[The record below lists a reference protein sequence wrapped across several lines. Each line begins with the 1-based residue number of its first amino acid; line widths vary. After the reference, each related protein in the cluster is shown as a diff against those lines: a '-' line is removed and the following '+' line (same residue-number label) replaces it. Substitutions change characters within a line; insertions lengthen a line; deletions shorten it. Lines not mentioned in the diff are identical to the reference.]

1 MDHSAPFAP
10 WDKTSSRFLHWY
22 LLVRPLVIALFLGGT
37 IVNQVRSAGANPLV
51 LGWLYL
57 LAALCLIQTL
67 SFVALF
73 GRGRHKTILLRWQ
86 ICWDLLFAT
95 ALIFLA
101 GGIVSHLS
109 FLYIFIIFSVSLFL
123 SRREVFVAASAAA
136 ILYGGLLDL
145 QYYSVLPVVSA
156 FPSGPVSSREIFYD
170 IFINVIVF
178 YLIAFLSSQLAERLR
193 HSELALKKREIDF
206 EELENLN
213 RIILENIPSGL
224 IIINNAGRIRSFN
237 AGAATITGYELETI
251 YNHSIAELFPD
262 MIVLEGNTFKTVA
275 RGETRLVDK
284 KGGQRPVG
292 FTTSV
297 VRDVSGET
305 LGLLITFQDLSQLKE
320 MEAQLKRADRLAAAG
335 QLAAGMAHEIR
346 NPLASISGS
355 VQLLM
360 EDDKLEQQDR
370 RLMGIVVREA
380 ERLSAL
386 LTDFLVFARPSL
398 PCLESVNVAELLD
411 ELVAMVAADERFS
424 NIEIQRD
431 YKAAL
436 KWHCDRS
443 QLRQALWNLLVN
455 GAEAMEHGGRLTCGL
470 ESEVPAVFIEDTGP
484 GIPDGIRDK
493 IFDPFFTTKDSG
505 TGLGLATVHSIV
517 EAHQGRLDLVKA
529 EGGGERF
536 VLSMPGSPLQ
546 EFEKTV

>member
-10 WDKTSSRFLHWY
+10 WDKTASRFLHWY
-22 LLVRPLVIALFLGGT
+22 LVVRLLVITLFLGGT
-37 IVNQVRSAGANPLV
+37 IVNQLRSAGADFRV

-57 LAALCLIQTL
+57 LAALCLIQSLT
-67 SFVALF
+67 FLF
-73 GRGRHKTILLRWQ
+73 LFRRSQHQSSLLRWQ

-109 FLYIFIIFSVSLFL
+109 FLYIFIIFSVSIFL

-145 QYYSVLPVVSA
+145 QYYAVLPVVSA
-156 FPSGPVSSREIFYD
+156 FPTNLASSREIFYD

-178 YLIAFLSSQLAERLR
+178 YLIAFLSSLLAERLR

-213 RIILENIPSGL
+213 QIILENIPSGL

-237 AGAATITGYELETI
+237 AGAATITGYALEVI
-251 YNHSIAELFPD
+251 YNRPIAELFPD
-262 MIVLEGNTFKTVA
+262 MIVLDGKNFKTIA
-275 RGETRLVDK
+275 RGETRLIDK
-284 KGGQRPVG
+284 QGGQRPVG
-292 FTTSV
+292 FSSSM

-305 LGLLITFQDLSQLKE
+305 LGLLVTFQDLSRLKE
-320 MEAQLKRADRLAAAG
+320 MESQLKRADRLAAVG

-360 EDDKLEQQDR
+360 EGEKLEQDDR

-380 ERLSAL
+380 ERLNAL
-386 LTDFLVFARPSL
+386 LTDFLVFARPSP
-398 PCLESVNVAELLD
+398 PCLEPVDVAELLD
-411 ELVAMVAADERFS
+411 ELVFMIAADERFKD
-424 NIEIQRD
+424 IELQRD
-431 YKAAL
+431 YTGAME
-436 KWHCDRS
+436 WYCDRD

-470 ESEVPAVFIEDTGP
+470 DSEVPAVFIEDTGP
-484 GIPDGIRDK
+484 GIPDAIRDK
-493 IFDPFFTTKDSG
+493 VFDPFFTTKDSG

-517 EAHQGRLDLVKA
+517 EAHQGRLDLIKA

-536 VLSMPGSPLQ
+536 VICMPDPAVVKLGRA
-546 EFEKTV
+546 V

>member
-10 WDKTSSRFLHWY
+10 WDKTAPRFLYWY

-37 IVNQVRSAGANPLV
+37 IVNQARFSGENFQI

-57 LAALCLIQTL
+57 LAALCLIQSL
-67 SFVALF
+67 IFVALF
-73 GRGRHKTILLRWQ
+73 SRSRQHSSLLRWQ

-95 ALIFLA
+95 VLVFLA

-109 FLYIFIIFSVSLFL
+109 FLYIFIIFSVSIFL
-123 SRREVFVAASAAA
+123 SRREVFVAASAAS

-156 FPSGPVSSREIFYD
+156 YPTNPVSSREIFYD

-178 YLIAFLSSQLAERLR
+178 YLIAFLSSLLSERLR

-213 RIILENIPSGL
+213 RIILENVPSGL
-224 IIINNAGRIRSFN
+224 IIINNAGRVRSFN
-237 AGAATITGYELETI
+237 AGAATITGYALETI
-251 YNHSIAELFPD
+251 YNQPIAELFPD
-262 MIVLEGNTFKTVA
+262 MIVLEGSNFKTVA
-275 RGETRLVDK
+275 RGETCLVDNG
-284 KGGQRPVG
+284 GGQRPVG
-292 FTTSV
+292 FTSSI
-297 VRDVSGET
+297 VREVSGET
-305 LGLLITFQDLSQLKE
+305 MGLLITFQDLSHLKE

-360 EDDKLEQQDR
+360 EDDKLEQDDR

-380 ERLSAL
+380 ERLNVL
-386 LTDFLVFARPSL
+386 LTDFLVFARPSP
-398 PCLESVNVAELLD
+398 PCLVSVDVAELLD
-411 ELVAMVAADERFS
+411 ELVAMVAADERFK
-424 NIEIQRD
+424 NIELQRD
-431 YKAAL
+431 YKTEL
-436 KWHCDRS
+436 EWYCDRS

-484 GIPDGIRDK
+484 GIPDAIRDK
-493 IFDPFFTTKDSG
+493 VFDPFFTTKDSG
-505 TGLGLATVHSIV
+505 TGLGLATVHAIV
-517 EAHQGRLDLVKA
+517 EAHHGRLDLIKA
-529 EGGGERF
+529 AGGGERF
-536 VLSMPGSPLQ
+536 VIFMPGSALQ
-546 EFEKTV
+546 KFEKTV

>member
-1 MDHSAPFAP
+1 MDHSAPFIP

-37 IVNQVRSAGANPLV
+37 IVNQVRFSGAHSLV

-57 LAALCLIQTL
+57 LAALCLVQSL

-73 GRGRHKTILLRWQ
+73 GRSRPKKMLLRWQ

-109 FLYIFIIFSVSLFL
+109 FLYIFIIFSVSIFL

-156 FPSGPVSSREIFYD
+156 FSSNPVSSQEIFYD
-170 IFINVIVF
+170 IFINVSVF
-178 YLIAFLSSQLAERLR
+178 YLIAFLSSLLSERLR

-213 RIILENIPSGL
+213 RIILENVPSGL
-224 IIINNAGRIRSFN
+224 VIINNAGRIRSFN
-237 AGAATITGYELETI
+237 AGAATITGYALETI
-251 YNHSIAELFPD
+251 YNRSIAELFPD
-262 MIVLEGNTFKTVA
+262 MIVLKGSNFKTVS
-275 RGETRLVDK
+275 RGEAGLVDK
-284 KGGQRPVG
+284 QGGKRPVG
-292 FTTSV
+292 FTSSLV
-297 VRDVSGET
+297 KDVLGET
-305 LGLLITFQDLSQLKE
+305 LGLLITFQDLSRLKE
-320 MEAQLKRADRLAAAG
+320 MEVQLKRADRLAAVG

-360 EDDKLEQQDR
+360 EDDKLEQDDR

-380 ERLSAL
+380 ERLNAL
-386 LTDFLVFARPSL
+386 LTDFLVFARPSP
-398 PCLESVNVAELLD
+398 PCIESVDVVELLD
-411 ELVAMVAADERFS
+411 ELVAMVAADERFK
-424 NIEIQRD
+424 NIEVQRE
-431 YKAAL
+431 YKAGL
-436 KWHCDRS
+436 EWHCDRS

-470 ESEVPAVFIEDTGP
+470 DYEVPAVFIEDTGP
-484 GIPDGIRDK
+484 GIAEVIRDK
-493 IFDPFFTTKDSG
+493 VFDPFFTTKDSG
-505 TGLGLATVHSIV
+505 TGLGLATVHAIV

-536 VLSMPGSPLQ
+536 VIFMPGTDTDVLEQ
-546 EFEKTV
+546 AV

>member
-10 WDKTSSRFLHWY
+10 WDKTAPRFLYWY

-37 IVNQVRSAGANPLV
+37 IVNQARFAGEDFHI

-57 LAALCLIQTL
+57 LAALCLIQSL
-67 SFVALF
+67 IFVALF
-73 GRGRHKTILLRWQ
+73 GRRRHKKSLLRWQ

-95 ALIFLA
+95 ALVFLA

-109 FLYIFIIFSVSLFL
+109 FLYIFIIFSVSIFL

-156 FPSGPVSSREIFYD
+156 LPSNLVSSREIFYD

-178 YLIAFLSSQLAERLR
+178 YLIAFLSSLLSERLR

-213 RIILENIPSGL
+213 RIILENVPSGL
-224 IIINNAGRIRSFN
+224 IIINNAGRVRSFN
-237 AGAATITGYELETI
+237 AGAATITGYALETI
-251 YNHSIAELFPD
+251 YNRPIAELFPD
-262 MIVLEGNTFKTVA
+262 MIVLEGGNFKTVA
-275 RGETRLVDK
+275 RGETCLVDK
-284 KGGQRPVG
+284 QGGQRPVG
-292 FTTSV
+292 FTSSI

-305 LGLLITFQDLSQLKE
+305 HGLLITFQDLTRLKE
-320 MEAQLKRADRLAAAG
+320 MEVQLKRADRLAAAG

-360 EDDKLEQQDR
+360 EDDKLEQDDR

-380 ERLSAL
+380 ERLNAL
-386 LTDFLVFARPSL
+386 LTDFLVFARPAP
-398 PCLESVNVAELLD
+398 PCLESVDVAELLD
-411 ELVAMVAADERFS
+411 ELVAMVAADERFR
-424 NIEIQRD
+424 NIELQRD
-431 YKAAL
+431 YKTEL
-436 KWHCDRS
+436 EWHCDRS

-484 GIPDGIRDK
+484 GIPDAIRDK
-493 IFDPFFTTKDSG
+493 VFDPFFTTKHSG
-505 TGLGLATVHSIV
+505 TGLGLATVHAIV
-517 EAHQGRLDLVKA
+517 DAHHGRLDLIKA
-529 EGGGERF
+529 AGGGERF
-536 VLSMPGSPLQ
+536 VIFMPGSALQ